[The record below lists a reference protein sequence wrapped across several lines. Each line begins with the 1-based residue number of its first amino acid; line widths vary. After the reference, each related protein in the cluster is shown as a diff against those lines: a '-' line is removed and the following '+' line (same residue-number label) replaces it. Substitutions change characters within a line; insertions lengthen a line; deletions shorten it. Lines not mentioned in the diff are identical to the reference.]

1 MHVMLMY
8 VISHLGLI
16 FFMYPGNV
24 ISSTEQGHWLPVLV
38 GVVIHFIF
46 ITIYMK
52 GLSYFPKKDIIRI
65 YAGIG
70 KGTAMLY
77 CPCFLIFLH
86 DFIDNT
92 PGLFRN
98 YYDCLFIKHTIM
110 GHHAIIDI
118 HFDLYS
124 SQRSRNHFSHRS
136 SSIPFISSHHY
147 LYFLHFF
154 SKRGLEVR
162 GSFRCRFRI
171 YYKTNIFGKL
181 FCFLR
186 RLFVS
191 GFCSALFL
199 L

>member
-1 MHVMLMY
+1 MASCSGRCGHSFHFYYYLY
-8 VISHLGLI
+8 EGAKLFSEKRHHSHLCRNRKRDS
-16 FFMYPGNV
+16 YP
-24 ISSTEQGHWLPVLV
+24 
-38 GVVIHFIF
+38 F
-46 ITIYMK
+46 
-52 GLSYFPKKDIIRI
+52 
-65 YAGIG
+65 
-70 KGTAMLY
+70 Y